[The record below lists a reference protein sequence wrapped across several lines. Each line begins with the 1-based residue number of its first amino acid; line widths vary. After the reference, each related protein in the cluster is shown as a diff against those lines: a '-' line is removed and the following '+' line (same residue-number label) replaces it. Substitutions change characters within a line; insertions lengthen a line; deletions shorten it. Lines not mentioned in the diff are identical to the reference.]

1 MFGQRRAK
9 SINLEAPESASMVD
23 ETLVSAEIDASAT
36 EMATQAMLALST
48 SSSAMTPAMEAQHVT
63 PVPVKPVSSPAAS
76 APGNGAATKL
86 VTPPTSVASQ
96 TQPGEGNAAL
106 IRSEEYK
113 AIRQGV
119 FVSMNASAAVG
130 RTREQMQPVVDQ
142 LVATIAQR
150 EQLNITMTEQRQIV
164 GELLNDM
171 FGLGPIEP
179 LLADEAVTDIM
190 VNGPDQIYVERGGK
204 LELSPYKF
212 RDNSHVVT
220 VAQRIAANVGRRVDE
235 SSPMVDAR
243 LADGSRVNV
252 VLPPLAI
259 HGACISIRKFS
270 KRNIT
275 LFRMAQQGNLS
286 EGMANV
292 LKLASTCRLNILI
305 SGGTGSGKT
314 TLLNALSHFI
324 GLGERTL
331 TIEDAAELQL
341 VQPHV
346 VSLETRPENTEGLGA
361 VNQRDLVKNALR
373 MRPDRIILGETRG
386 AEAFDVLQAMNTG
399 HDGSMTT
406 IHANSPRDAITRLES
421 MVMMANGNLPLLS
434 IRRQIASAVHMIL
447 QVERMRDGMRRVTR
461 LTEIVGMEGDVII
474 TQDLFTFKYDASAYS
489 EEVKGTFECAAI
501 RPAFMP
507 RAAYYGL
514 EQALMDAMRA

>member
-1 MFGQRRAK
+1 MFGQKQISRDAFDDAAPPAADSATVTTLAPKPAEPAPARAP
-9 SINLEAPESASMVD
+9 APEGG
-23 ETLVSAEIDASAT
+23 ETLVRSD
-36 EMATQAMLALST
+36 LF
-48 SSSAMTPAMEAQHVT
+48 
-63 PVPVKPVSSPAAS
+63 K
-76 APGNGAATKL
+76 
-86 VTPPTSVASQ
+86 
-96 TQPGEGNAAL
+96 L
-106 IRSEEYK
+106 IRN
-113 AIRQGV
+113 GV
-119 FVSMNASAAVG
+119 FTAMNASAAVG
-130 RTREQMQPVVDQ
+130 KTREQMKPGVEQ
-142 LVATIAQR
+142 LVLEVAER
-150 EQLNITMTEQRQIV
+150 ERLNVTLAEQGQIV

-179 LLADEAVTDIM
+179 LLADETITDVL
-190 VNGPDQIYVERGGK
+190 VNGPDQVYVERHGR
-204 LELSPYKF
+204 LELTQCKF
-212 RDNSHVVT
+212 RDNAHVIN
-220 VAQRIAANVGRRVDE
+220 VAQRIAAGVGRRVDE

-259 HGACISIRKFS
+259 HGASISIRKFS

-275 LFRMAQQGNLS
+275 LHRMSQQGNMS
-286 EGMANV
+286 QAMANV
-292 LKLASTCRLNILI
+292 LKLASTCRLNVIV

-324 GLGERTL
+324 GLGERTV

-346 VSLETRPENTEGLGA
+346 VSLETRPENAEGLGA
-361 VNQRDLVKNALR
+361 VTQRDLVRNALR

-406 IHANSPRDAITRLES
+406 IHANTPRDGITRLES

-434 IRRQIASAVHMIL
+434 IRRQIASAVHLIV
-447 QVERMRDGMRRVTR
+447 QIERMRDGMRRVTR
-461 LTEIVGMEGDVII
+461 ITELVGMEGDVII
-474 TQDLFTFKYDASAYS
+474 TQDLFTFRYDASAYS
-489 EEVKGTFECAAI
+489 EEVKGVYESAAV
-501 RPAFMP
+501 RPAFAQ

-514 EQALMDAMRA
+514 EHALLEAMTP

>member
-1 MFGQRRAK
+1 MFGQKQSSRVAIDDAAPPAAESATVTALAPKPAEPAPARAQ
-9 SINLEAPESASMVD
+9 APESS
-23 ETLVSAEIDASAT
+23 ETLVRSD
-36 EMATQAMLALST
+36 LF
-48 SSSAMTPAMEAQHVT
+48 
-63 PVPVKPVSSPAAS
+63 K
-76 APGNGAATKL
+76 
-86 VTPPTSVASQ
+86 
-96 TQPGEGNAAL
+96 L
-106 IRSEEYK
+106 IRN
-113 AIRQGV
+113 GV
-119 FVSMNASAAVG
+119 FGAMNASAAVG
-130 RTREQMQPVVDQ
+130 KTREQMKPGVEQ
-142 LVATIAQR
+142 LVLEVAER
-150 EQLNITMTEQRQIV
+150 ERLNVTLSEQGQIV

-179 LLADEAVTDIM
+179 LLADETITDVL
-190 VNGPDQIYVERGGK
+190 VNGPDQVYVERHGR
-204 LELSPYKF
+204 LELTQCKF
-212 RDNSHVVT
+212 RDNAHVIN
-220 VAQRIAANVGRRVDE
+220 VAQRIAAGVGRRVDE

-259 HGACISIRKFS
+259 HGASISIRKFS

-275 LFRMAQQGNLS
+275 LHRMAQQGNMS
-286 EGMANV
+286 QAMANV
-292 LKLASTCRLNILI
+292 LKLASTCRLNVIV

-324 GLGERTL
+324 GLGERTV

-346 VSLETRPENTEGLGA
+346 VSLETRPENAEGLGA
-361 VNQRDLVKNALR
+361 VTQRDLVRNALR

-406 IHANSPRDAITRLES
+406 IHANTPRDGITRLES

-434 IRRQIASAVHMIL
+434 IRRQIASAVHLIV
-447 QVERMRDGMRRVTR
+447 QIERMRDGMRRVTR
-461 LTEIVGMEGDVII
+461 ITELVGMEGDVII
-474 TQDLFTFKYDASAYS
+474 TQDLFTFRYDASAYS
-489 EEVKGTFECAAI
+489 EEVKGTYESAAV
-501 RPAFMP
+501 RPAFAQ

-514 EQALMDAMRA
+514 ESALLEAMTP